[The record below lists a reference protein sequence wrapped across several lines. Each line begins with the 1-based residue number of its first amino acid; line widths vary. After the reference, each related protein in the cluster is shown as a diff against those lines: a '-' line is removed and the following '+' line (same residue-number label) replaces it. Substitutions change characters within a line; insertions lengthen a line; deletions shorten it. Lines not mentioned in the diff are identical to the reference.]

1 MHFHIIGHL
10 TSKKNY
16 EIIMKASIIL
26 DYKLF
31 LGQSDSKNDG
41 KINKYF
47 YLNYQQLSK
56 MFSYIISLVMLAVN
70 IATFFFPINPP
81 KRVIMYHMTSRK
93 SAQNIMKH
101 GFDPKRARTKAF
113 GAGINVSSE
122 FSEVLRYAP
131 DDEPCIIFCMVTYH
145 RGKPNESDV
154 TQMIHEVCEDGA
166 EVWYSKPTYM
176 HPPPRYDA
184 LFCDDIYV
192 FPSSAQVIPIF
203 FIPYQKLLPAN

>member
-1 MHFHIIGHL
+1 M
-10 TSKKNY
+10 KK
-16 EIIMKASIIL
+16 SIIL
-26 DYKLF
+26 DYNLF
-31 LGQSDSKNDG
+31 VGQSDSKNDG

-47 YLNYQQLSK
+47 YINYQQLSK
-56 MFSYIISLVMLAVN
+56 MFSYMLAVSMWL
-70 IATFFFPINPP
+70 IPIFATFLFPINPP

-122 FSEVLRYAP
+122 FNEVLRYAP
-131 DDEPCIIFCMVTYH
+131 DDEPCIIFCIVTYH

-176 HPPPRYDA
+176 HPPPGFDA
-184 LFCDDIYV
+184 LYCDDIYV

-203 FIPYQKLLPAN
+203 FIQCQKLLPAN